1 MSQETLTLH
10 DLLPAQALAAS
21 IDAGYV
27 TRKSHPELPL
37 SIYTYTRTAQYER
50 VWDEVTTRCRGLV
63 ADDETGA
70 IVALPLPK
78 FFNVGE
84 HESGQPYA
92 PALPDEPFEVYDKV
106 DGSLAIVFHYAG
118 RWRVASKGSF
128 ISAQATWAQRRL
140 DGADTAAL
148 RPGTTYL
155 AEILYPQNRIVVDY
169 GDRRDLVLL
178 AAFRTDGTEV
188 PLAEAATHWDGIGS
202 VVTVWPAMPL
212 DELLALAESN
222 TLPGGSSANGMDA
235 EGFVLRFASGVRAKA
250 KLTEYVRLHK
260 VLTGVTA
267 RDIWRGHG
275 IQRFAGLP
283 AKQLAQGLNCT
294 VADIDAWGGKPLDA
308 LLEQVPDEF
317 DHWVREVIAG
327 LEEAAARHERAIDEA
342 YAGLGHLTADRGA
355 FARAVAQ
362 LPDRAVRPA
371 MFMRLDG
378 RPTELTTWRRVRPD
392 AADPYITDE
401 EDRTV
406 SEEDDRTAPAQEQ
419 TPAQVR
425 TPATGRTPAAAPT
438 RAPRTAPR
446 IPAPAADRA
455 DRPAER
461 EAPLPVVHV
470 MTGLPAS
477 GKTTAA
483 RALQA
488 EAGGRMRRVN
498 LDDLRAM
505 LDLPDPGRGRSFAH
519 EQTVLAIQDAAVRAA
534 VDGGFD
540 VVVDNTHLTKNIPK
554 RLKAAVGGLATFV
567 VHDFTDV
574 PLEEC
579 LRRDAARERQVGEE
593 IIRILDEKH
602 RNARKGGWRLTAEWM
617 NGASGAVA
625 APPVTTYVPDP
636 ALPAAVMCDIDGTL
650 ALTGDRGPYD
660 FTRCE
665 LDLLNEPVRHALDA
679 FRRADGD
686 VIVLL
691 SGRGEEH
698 RPQTESWLR
707 RHQVPYDELWM
718 RAKGDTRRDDV
729 VKAELFDAHVRHR
742 YAVRVSLDDRD
753 RVVAIW
759 RRMGLPTWQVNYGD
773 F

>member
-1 MSQETLTLH
+1 MSQATLTLH
-10 DLLPAQALAAS
+10 DLLPAQALADS

-37 SIYTYTRTAQYER
+37 SIYTYSRTAQYER
-50 VWDEVTTRCRGLV
+50 VWNEVTTRCRGLV
-63 ADDETGA
+63 ADDTTGA

-106 DGSLAIVFHYAG
+106 DGSLAVVFHYAG

-128 ISAQATWAQRRL
+128 ISDQATWAQRRL
-140 DGADTAAL
+140 DGRDTAGL

-155 AEILYPQNRIVVDY
+155 AEILYPENRIVVDY

-178 AAFRTDGTEV
+178 AAFGPDGTEV
-188 PLAEAATHWDGIGS
+188 PLTEAAPHWEGIGS

-212 DELLALAESN
+212 DELVALTESN
-222 TLPGGSSANGMDA
+222 TLPGGAAANGMDA

-283 AKQLAQGLNCT
+283 AKQVAQGLNCT
-294 VADIDAWGGKPLDA
+294 VADIEASGGKPLDA

-317 DHWVREVIAG
+317 DHWVREVVAG
-327 LEEAAARHERAIDEA
+327 LEEAAAGHERAIDEA
-342 YAGLGHLTADRGA
+342 YAGLAHLTADRGA

-362 LPDRAVRPA
+362 LPDRSVRPA

-378 RPTELTTWRRVRPD
+378 RPTELTTWRRVRPET
-392 AADPYITDE
+392 AGAFVTDE
-401 EDRTV
+401 ENGAG
-406 SEEDDRTAPAQEQ
+406 SEGGGGSTGTAPAARRA
-419 TPAQVR
+419 PA
-425 TPATGRTPAAAPT
+425 PAAVPAPAAAPARTVQAT
-438 RAPRTAPR
+438 RP
-446 IPAPAADRA
+446 PAPAAERA
-455 DRPAER
+455 DGPAPVDR
-461 EAPLPVVHV
+461 LPVVHV

-488 EAGGRMRRVN
+488 ESGGRMRRVN

-505 LDLPDPGRGRSFAH
+505 LDLPDPGRARGFAH

-540 VVVDNTHLTKNIPK
+540 VVVDNTHLTKHIPK
-554 RLKAAVGGLATFV
+554 RLKAAVAGRATFV

-593 IIRILDEKH
+593 IIRILADKH
-602 RNARKGGWRLTAEWM
+602 RNARKGGWRLTAEWL
-617 NGASGAVA
+617 NGATGEA
-625 APPVTTYVPDP
+625 AATPVTEYVPDP
-636 ALPAAVMCDIDGTL
+636 ALPTAVMCDIDGTL

-665 LDLLNEPVRHALDA
+665 LDLLNVSVRQALDA

-686 VIVLL
+686 TIVLL
-691 SGRGEEH
+691 SGRSEEF
-698 RPQTESWLR
+698 RPQTEAWLR

-753 RVVAIW
+753 RVVAVW

>member
-10 DLLPAQALAAS
+10 DLLPAQALADS

-50 VWDEVTTRCRGLV
+50 VWNDVTTRCRGLV

-128 ISAQATWAQRRL
+128 TSAQATWAQRRL

-148 RPGTTYL
+148 HPGTTYL

-188 PLAEAATHWDGIGS
+188 PLAEAAAHWDGIGS

-212 DELLALAESN
+212 DELLALTESN
-222 TLPGGSSANGMDA
+222 TLPGGAPANGMDA

-250 KLTEYVRLHK
+250 KLSEYVRLHK

-317 DHWVREVIAG
+317 DHWVREVVAG

-342 YAGLGHLTADRGA
+342 YAGLAHLTGDRGA

-362 LPDRAVRPA
+362 LPDRTVRPA

-392 AADPYITDE
+392 AADPYIADE
-401 EDRTV
+401 ENTTV
-406 SEEDDRTAPAQEQ
+406 SEQDGPTAPA
-419 TPAQVR
+419 PAR
-425 TPATGRTPAAAPT
+425 ERTPAAAPA
-438 RAPRTAPR
+438 RAPQAAPR
-446 IPAPAADRA
+446 IPAPAPAA
-455 DRPAER
+455 EPHERPAER
-461 EAPLPVVHV
+461 EAPMPVVHV

-519 EQTVLAIQDAAVRAA
+519 EQTVLAVQDAAVRAA

-554 RLKAAVGGLATFV
+554 RLKAAVGDLATFV

-593 IIRILDEKH
+593 VIRILAEKH
-602 RNARKGGWRLTAEWM
+602 RSARKGGWRLTAEWM
-617 NGASGAVA
+617 NGGSGAVA
-625 APPVTTYVPDP
+625 APPVTPYVPDP

-686 VIVLL
+686 TIVLL
-691 SGRGEEH
+691 SGRGEEY

-707 RHQVPYDELWM
+707 RHRVPYDELWM
-718 RAKGDTRRDDV
+718 RAAGDTRRDDV

>member
-1 MSQETLTLH
+1 MSQDHLTLH
-10 DLLPAQALAAS
+10 DLLPAQALADS

-50 VWDEVTTRCRGLV
+50 VWNQVTTRCRGLV
-63 ADDETGA
+63 ADDTTGV

-106 DGSLAIVFHYAG
+106 DGSLAVVFHYAD

-128 ISAQATWAQRRL
+128 VSAQATWAQRLL
-140 DGADTAAL
+140 DTRDTAAL

-178 AAFRTDGTEV
+178 AAFGADGTEV
-188 PLAEAATHWDGIGS
+188 PLAEAAPHWEGIGS

-212 DELLALAESN
+212 DELIALTESN
-222 TLPGGSSANGMDA
+222 TLPGGARASGMDA

-250 KLTEYVRLHK
+250 KLSEYVRLHK
-260 VLTGVTA
+260 VLTGVTE
-267 RDIWRGHG
+267 RDIWRSHG
-275 IQRFAGLP
+275 IQRFAGVP

-294 VADIDAWGGKPLDA
+294 VSDIEASGGKPLDA

-317 DHWVREVIAG
+317 DTWVREVIAR
-327 LEEAAARHERAIDEA
+327 LEEEAARHERAVDEA
-342 YAGLGHLTADRGA
+342 YAGLAHLAADRGA
-355 FARAVAQ
+355 FARAVKE
-362 LPDRAVRPA
+362 LGDRNIRAA

-378 RPTELTTWRRVRPD
+378 RPTELTTWRHVRPET
-392 AADPYITDE
+392 ADPYVTDE
-401 EDRTV
+401 ESTAV
-406 SEEDDRTAPAQEQ
+406 SEAVPDSTPAEVRAPARE
-419 TPAQVR
+419 
-425 TPATGRTPAAAPT
+425 AAP
-438 RAPRTAPR
+438 RV
-446 IPAPAADRA
+446 PAPAAA
-455 DRPAER
+455 RPADGGPPEP
-461 EAPLPVVHV
+461 PLPVVHV

-488 EAGGRMRRVN
+488 QSGGRMRRVN
-498 LDDLRAM
+498 LDDLRSM
-505 LDLPDPGRGRSFAH
+505 LDLPDPERGRSWAH
-519 EQTVLAIQDAAVRAA
+519 EQTVLAVQDAAVRAA

-540 VVVDNTHLTKNIPK
+540 VVVDNTHLTQHIPK

-579 LRRDAARERQVGEE
+579 LRRDAARENQVGEE
-593 IIRILDEKH
+593 IIRVLADKH
-602 RNARKGGWRLTAEWM
+602 QKARKGGWRLTAEWL
-617 NGASGAVA
+617 NGTSGGMAV
-625 APPVTTYVPDP
+625 PPVREYTADP

-660 FTRCE
+660 FSRCE

-679 FRRADGD
+679 FRRADD

-691 SGRGEEH
+691 SGRSEEH
-698 RPQTESWLR
+698 RTQTESWLR
-707 RHQVPYDELWM
+707 RHHVPYDELWM
-718 RAKGDTRRDDV
+718 RAAGDTRRDDL

-753 RVVAIW
+753 RVVAVW
-759 RRMGLPTWQVNYGD
+759 RRMGMPTWQVNYGD

>member
-1 MSQETLTLH
+1 MSQDRLTLH
-10 DLLPAQALAAS
+10 DLLPAQALADS

-50 VWDEVTTRCRGLV
+50 VWNQVTTRCRGLV
-63 ADDETGA
+63 ADDTTGA

-92 PALPDEPFEVYDKV
+92 PALPDEPFEVYEKV
-106 DGSLAIVFHYAG
+106 DGSLAVVFHYAD

-128 ISAQATWAQRRL
+128 TSAQATWAQRLL
-140 DGADTAAL
+140 DTRDTTGL

-169 GDRRDLVLL
+169 GGRRDLVLL
-178 AAFRTDGTEV
+178 AAFGADGTEV
-188 PLAEAATHWDGIGS
+188 PLAEAAPHWEGIGS
-202 VVTVWPAMPL
+202 VVTLWPAMPL
-212 DELLALAESN
+212 DELIALTESS
-222 TLPGGSSANGMDA
+222 TLPGGAAANGMDA

-250 KLTEYVRLHK
+250 KLSEYVRLHK
-260 VLTGVTA
+260 VLTGVTE

-275 IQRFAGLP
+275 IQRFSALP
-283 AKQLAQGLNCT
+283 AKQLAQSLNCT
-294 VADIDAWGGKPLDA
+294 VADIEASGGKPLDA

-317 DHWVREVIAG
+317 DTWVREVIDR
-327 LEEAAARHERAIDEA
+327 LEEEAARHERAIDEA
-342 YAGLGHLTADRGA
+342 YAGLVHLAGDRGA
-355 FARAVAQ
+355 FARAVNE
-362 LPDRAVRPA
+362 LGDRTVRPA

-378 RPTELTTWRRVRPD
+378 RPTELTTWRQVRPET
-392 AADPYITDE
+392 ADPYITDE
-401 EDRTV
+401 ENQTV
-406 SEEDDRTAPAQEQ
+406 SEEKRAPA
-419 TPAQVR
+419 PASV
-425 TPATGRTPAAAPT
+425 PAPKAAP
-438 RAPRTAPR
+438 RV
-446 IPAPAADRA
+446 PAPAADRPVDVA
-455 DRPAER
+455 AQEP
-461 EAPLPVVHV
+461 PLPVVHL

-488 EAGGRMRRVN
+488 QAGGRMRRVN
-498 LDDLRAM
+498 LDDLRSM
-505 LDLPDPGRGRSFAH
+505 LDLPDPERGRSWAH
-519 EQTVLAIQDAAVRAA
+519 EQTVLAVQDAAVRAA
-534 VDGGFD
+534 VEGGFD
-540 VVVDNTHLTKNIPK
+540 VVVDNTHLTRHIPK

-579 LRRDAARERQVGEE
+579 LRRDAARENPVGEE
-593 IIRILDEKH
+593 IIRILADKH
-602 RNARKGGWRLTAEWM
+602 RQARKGGWRLTAEWL
-617 NGASGAVA
+617 NGTASGAGI
-625 APPVTTYVPDP
+625 PSVTEYVPDP

-660 FTRCE
+660 FSRCE
-665 LDLLNEPVRHALDA
+665 LDLLNEPVRRALDA

-691 SGRGEEH
+691 SGRSEEH

-707 RHQVPYDELWM
+707 RHRVPYDELWM
-718 RAKGDTRRDDV
+718 RAAGDTRRDDV

-753 RVVAIW
+753 RVVAVW

>member
-1 MSQETLTLH
+1 MSQDRLTLH
-10 DLLPAQALAAS
+10 DLMPAQALADS

-37 SIYTYTRTAQYER
+37 SLYTYTRTAQYER
-50 VWDEVTTRCRGLV
+50 VWNQVTTRCRGLV
-63 ADDETGA
+63 ADDTTGA

-106 DGSLAIVFHYAG
+106 DGSLAVVFHYAD

-128 ISAQATWAQRRL
+128 ISAQATWAQRLL
-140 DGADTAAL
+140 DSRDTAAL

-169 GDRRDLVLL
+169 GNRRDLVLL
-178 AAFRTDGTEV
+178 AAFGADGTEV
-188 PLAEAATHWDGIGS
+188 PLADAAPHWEGIGS

-212 DELLALAESN
+212 DELIALTESN
-222 TLPGGSSANGMDA
+222 ALPGGAAANGTDA

-250 KLTEYVRLHK
+250 KLSEYVRLHK
-260 VLTGVTA
+260 VLTGVTE

-275 IQRFAGLP
+275 IQRFAGMP
-283 AKQLAQGLNCT
+283 TKQLAQGLNCT
-294 VADIDAWGGKPLDA
+294 VADIEASGGKPLDA

-317 DHWVREVIAG
+317 DSWVREVIDR
-327 LEEAAARHERAIDEA
+327 LEGEAARHEQAVDEA
-342 YAGLGHLTADRGA
+342 YAGLAHLAADRGA
-355 FARAVAQ
+355 FARAVRE
-362 LPDRAVRPA
+362 LDDRRIRAA
-371 MFMRLDG
+371 MFLRLDG
-378 RPTELTTWRRVRPD
+378 RPTELTTWRHVRPETG
-392 AADPYITDE
+392 DPYTTDE
-401 EDRTV
+401 EDHAV
-406 SEEDDRTAPAQEQ
+406 SEAAPEGVRAPAPEAAPRVPAPARAPAQ
-419 TPAQVR
+419 AQ
-425 TPATGRTPAAAPT
+425 A
-438 RAPRTAPR
+438 
-446 IPAPAADRA
+446 PAPAPACPAD
-455 DRPAER
+455 PAPQE
-461 EAPLPVVHV
+461 PVLPVVHV

-488 EAGGRMRRVN
+488 QAGGRMRRVN
-498 LDDLRAM
+498 LDDLRTM

-519 EQTVLAIQDAAVRAA
+519 EQTVLAVQDAAVRAA

-540 VVVDNTHLTKNIPK
+540 VVVDNTHLTKHIPK

-579 LRRDAARERQVGEE
+579 LRRDAARENQVGEE
-593 IIRILDEKH
+593 IIRILADKH
-602 RNARKGGWRLTAEWM
+602 QKARKGGWRLTAQWL
-617 NGASGAVA
+617 NGTSGETAV
-625 APPVTTYVPDP
+625 PPVREYVADP

-660 FTRCE
+660 FSHCE

-691 SGRGEEH
+691 SGRSEEH

-707 RHQVPYDELWM
+707 RHRVPYDELWM
-718 RAKGDTRRDDV
+718 RAAGDTRRDDV

-753 RVVAIW
+753 RVVAVW

>member
-1 MSQETLTLH
+1 MSQEHLTLH
-10 DLLPAQALAAS
+10 DLVPAQALAES
-21 IDAGYV
+21 IAAGYV

-37 SIYTYTRTAQYER
+37 SIYTYTRTAQYEG
-50 VWDEVTTRCRGLV
+50 VWDQVTTRCRGLV
-63 ADDETGA
+63 ADDTTGA
-70 IVALPLPK
+70 VVALPLPK

-84 HESGQPYA
+84 HQAGMPYA

-106 DGSLAIVFHYAG
+106 DGSLAVVFHYAG
-118 RWRVASKGSF
+118 HWRVASKGSF
-128 ISAQATWAQRRL
+128 ISTQATWAQRRL
-140 DGADTAAL
+140 DGKDTSAL
-148 RPGTTYL
+148 RPGVTYL
-155 AEILYPQNRIVVDY
+155 AEILFPQNRIVVNY

-178 AAFRTDGTEV
+178 AAFGRDGAEV
-188 PLAEAATHWDGIGS
+188 PLAEAAAHWEGIGS

-212 DELLALAESN
+212 DELIALTESS
-222 TLPGGSSANGMDA
+222 TMPGGAAATGTDA

-250 KLTEYVRLHK
+250 KLSEYVRLHR
-260 VLTGVTA
+260 VLTGVNE
-267 RDIWRGHG
+267 RDIWRGYG
-275 IQRFAGLP
+275 VQRFAGLP
-283 AKQLAQGLNCT
+283 AKRLAQGLNCT
-294 VADIDAWGGKPLDA
+294 VAEVEASGGKPLDA

-317 DHWVREVIAG
+317 DAWVREVIAR
-327 LEEAAARHERAIDEA
+327 LEERAAAHERAIDEA
-342 YAGLGHLTADRGA
+342 YAGLVHLAADRGA
-355 FARAVAQ
+355 FARAVKE
-362 LPDRAVRPA
+362 LPDREVRPA
-371 MFMRLDG
+371 MFQRLDG
-378 RPTELTTWRRVRPD
+378 RPTDLTTWRHVRPEVAD
-392 AADPYITDE
+392 AYTSDE
-401 EDRTV
+401 EGA
-406 SEEDDRTAPAQEQ
+406 EEPAGTRRPAPA
-419 TPAQVR
+419 PA
-425 TPATGRTPAAAPT
+425 PAPRAAVPAAARP
-438 RAPRTAPR
+438 A
-446 IPAPAADRA
+446 APAVRGPAVRDDAAGEADA
-455 DRPAER
+455 Q

-488 EAGGRMRRVN
+488 QSGGRMRRVN

-505 LDLPDPGRGRSFAH
+505 LDLPDPERGRSFAH
-519 EQTVLAIQDAAVRAA
+519 EQTVLEVQDAAVRAA

-540 VVVDNTHLTKNIPK
+540 VVVDNTHLTKHIPK

-593 IIRILDEKH
+593 IIRILADKH
-602 RNARKGGWRLTAEWM
+602 QKARQGGWRLTAEWM
-617 NGASGAVA
+617 NGGSGGAAV
-625 APPVTTYVPDP
+625 PPVQPYVPDP
-636 ALPAAVMCDIDGTL
+636 ALPSAVMCDIDGTL
-650 ALTGDRGPYD
+650 ALLGNRGPYD
-660 FTRCE
+660 FLRCE
-665 LDLLNEPVRHALDA
+665 LDLLNESVRHALDA

-691 SGRGEEH
+691 SGRSEEH

-707 RHQVPYDELWM
+707 RHEVPYDELWM
-718 RAKGDTRRDDV
+718 RAAGDTRRDDL

-753 RVVAIW
+753 RVVAVW